1 MYKRQREDAV
11 RRCSSEGYEC
21 EKIAIEKIK
30 HFVSKEAFN
39 IDGFGK
45 KIVENFWKLKLVQFP
60 QDIFKLEYNK
70 IENLEGWG
78 KLSVENLKYS
88 INEKKNISL
97 EKLIYA
103 LGIRH
108 IGLENAKLLSKY
120 FISFTNFKNLSKTKK
135 YDELLNI
142 DGIGETQVNS
152 VKNFFSVSINLKVL
166 NELEKLLDIKRS
178 KKDVKNGLLKD
189 KSFLVTGK
197 LDSISRAE
205 VKSLIEENSGTT
217 VSSVSK
223 KLNYLI
229 TGEKPTKKK
238 IESAKALKI
247 KIIDQVE
254 FLKMLNKT
262 S

>member
-1 MYKRQREDAV
+1 MK
-11 RRCSSEGYEC
+11 
-21 EKIAIEKIK
+21 
-30 HFVSKEAFN
+30 
-39 IDGFGK
+39 
-45 KIVENFWKLKLVQFP
+45 
-60 QDIFKLEYNK
+60 
-70 IENLEGWG
+70 
-78 KLSVENLKYS
+78 
-88 INEKKNISL
+88 KKNISL
-97 EKLIYA
+97 ERLIYA

-120 FISFTNFKNLSKTKK
+120 FISFTNFKNLSKTNK

-166 NELEKLLDIKRS
+166 NELEKLLDIKKS
-178 KKDVKNGLLKD
+178 KNDVKNGLLKD

-217 VSSVSK
+217 ISSVSK

-238 IESAKALKI
+238 IENAKALKI
-247 KIIDQVE
+247 KIINQDE